1 MEVISCRYLLTS
13 LSQEPYNGSMEHID
27 LCLSWYWEFDSDFVR
42 MVETACKSRDI
53 SLWQVKPESLL
64 QTIRKLQAQEIKP
77 AVLFDRANDD
87 LRFDPIRKWARD
99 NGIYYIN
106 PPQVAFK
113 AEQKDQ
119 FHATLIENGINVP
132 WTIILPSFLDKNLL
146 DPVDLSP
153 LGVPFVAKPSY
164 AGGGTGVSL
173 NLTTWDQVLQARIEV
188 PDQRYLLQ
196 SNVRTGKISGRETWF
211 RVYYC
216 GGKIFPCWWAT
227 DTHIAA
233 PVTAYEEARLGL
245 GKLREIT
252 SVIARLSGLDLFSTE
267 IALTSEGEF
276 IAVDYINDSIDLR
289 AQSKAVDGVPDIV
302 LRFIANSLVELV
314 ASKKQLVK

>member
-1 MEVISCRYLLTS
+1 MK
-13 LSQEPYNGSMEHID
+13 QID
-27 LCLSWYWEFDSDFVR
+27 LCLSWYWEYDSDFVR
-42 MVETACKSRDI
+42 MVEDACKSRGI
-53 SLWQVKPESLL
+53 TLCQVKPDSLL
-64 QTIRKLQAQEIKP
+64 QTIRKLQTQEIRP
-77 AVLFDRANDD
+77 EVLFDRANDD
-87 LRFDPIRKWARD
+87 LRFDPIRKWAKD
-99 NGIYYIN
+99 NSIYYIN

-119 FHATLIENGINVP
+119 FHATLIDNGINVP
-132 WTIILPSFLDKNLL
+132 WTIILPSFLDQQLL

-153 LGVPFVAKPSY
+153 LGTPFVAKPSY

-196 SNVRTGKISGRETWF
+196 SLVQTQKINKRETWF

-216 GGKIFPCWWAT
+216 GGKIYPCWWAT

-245 GKLREIT
+245 DKLREIT

-267 IALTSEGEF
+267 IALTPDGKY

-289 AQSKAVDGVPDIV
+289 AKSKAVDGVPDTV
-302 LRFIANSLVELV
+302 LQLIANALVELV
-314 ASKKQLVK
+314 EQRK